1 MVGADRGNGML
12 PVPAN
17 GGEVGNAAIEA
28 PYYMAAYQ
36 QALANHVSP
45 PAPLLEAL
53 DAIKAAAAAAPGE
66 WQAWY
71 WICIGGVVVFIATI
85 FVMRGRWSPAAAR
98 QTRRRTTRLWHTS
111 FTPCKAAKK

>member
-1 MVGADRGNGML
+1 MTV
-12 PVPAN
+12 
-17 GGEVGNAAIEA
+17 
-28 PYYMAAYQ
+28 
-36 QALANHVSP
+36 
-45 PAPLLEAL
+45 

-98 QTRRRTTRLWHTS
+98 ADEEAHDGS
-111 FTPCKAAKK
+111 